1 MEECGTIFR
10 PGYREFSAP
19 AALRGTVACLW
30 VRVSETAQQ
39 VRVVPDGCT
48 DVVWRHGEGTTFVGP
63 DTAAKLVDC
72 APGDITVGIRFL
84 PGAGGEALGVRLDA
98 LRDLRVE
105 ISELD
110 RAFDV
115 DAGAAPTEV
124 LARLAAAATGRQA
137 DPLVVVAARRIG
149 QGRTSALARELG
161 ISERQLRRRFHAAVG
176 YGPKT
181 LARVLRFR
189 RFVDAVDRG
198 RTDLAHLAFDSGYAD
213 QAHLTRETTR
223 LAGLPPAMFIRGRRA
238 DLPASAAT
246 RATAPRGP
254 AAPEVDPTKAETCP
268 F

>member
-84 PGAGGEALGVRLDA
+84 PGAGGEAL
-98 LRDLRVE
+98 
-105 ISELD
+105 
-110 RAFDV
+110 DV

-189 RFVDAVDRG
+189 RFVDAVAPTSHTSR
-198 RTDLAHLAFDSGYAD
+198 S
-213 QAHLTRETTR
+213 
-223 LAGLPPAMFIRGRRA
+223 I
-238 DLPASAAT
+238 
-246 RATAPRGP
+246 RAT
-254 AAPEVDPTKAETCP
+254 PTRRT
-268 F
+268 